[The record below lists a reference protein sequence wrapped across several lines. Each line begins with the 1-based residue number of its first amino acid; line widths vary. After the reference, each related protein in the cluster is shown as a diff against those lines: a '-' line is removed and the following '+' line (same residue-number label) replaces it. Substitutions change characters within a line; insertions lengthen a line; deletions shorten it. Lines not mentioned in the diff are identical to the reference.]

1 MAKGKKK
8 SSESKG
14 KKITLK
20 IAKNAVKLTVDGK
33 RRLDLSNME
42 IATFPKCILKLC
54 DVEELDLSRNFLKD
68 IPESIDRFVNMRWL
82 DLHSNNLEKLP
93 EALGRLQGLHS
104 LNVCNN
110 RLTTHGIPHELGLL
124 RGLRSLN
131 LGMNRI
137 EIVPSSIGALKE
149 LRQLRLFNN
158 LLTRVPPWLHSLPNL
173 QTLNI
178 KCNPIT
184 PDSPPPLDLNER
196 AECLCVVSE
205 DSLCE
210 ECLLKHKEKKG
221 RIDHWINEAPVNR
234 KIIPVGLI
242 TPNSVAQQD
251 PAVHR

>member
-1 MAKGKKK
+1 MAEITKKMQ
-8 SSESKG
+8 
-14 KKITLK
+14 T
-20 IAKNAVKLTVDGK
+20 KNAVKLTVDGK

-93 EALGRLQGLHS
+93 E
-104 LNVCNN
+104 
-110 RLTTHGIPHELGLL
+110 LGLL

-173 QTLNI
+173 QTLKHQGLFVRSHYVENV
-178 KCNPIT
+178 K
-184 PDSPPPLDLNER
+184 
-196 AECLCVVSE
+196 A
-205 DSLCE
+205 
-210 ECLLKHKEKKG
+210 LKMEILVFH
-221 RIDHWINEAPVNR
+221 
-234 KIIPVGLI
+234 
-242 TPNSVAQQD
+242 
-251 PAVHR
+251 